1 MRSPYLANRTKD
13 VSGSQNGFS
22 LVELIVAMAVFA
34 IVSAAVFGLLQ
45 VGRIERNRSSQR
57 SDVLKNARIAVH
69 MIGRDALNA
78 GLGFHRAGAV
88 TPDNFVSTRLGLPA
102 DVDTERDLLTSIVAG
117 DNINPND
124 LLANPAARTDSVAF
138 CYRDMDFNAGQ
149 LIMLQNVSN
158 DPGTPA
164 VPFVNTLANAAQ
176 NAQIHHLYL
185 IESDTTQVAI
195 MATNVSGNNRIEAAP
210 GDPLG
215 LNQALNG
222 VGTNGS
228 VLRQCIDQNDENCT
242 TYVATAK
249 RFNLV
254 NYRIRQDGTLVR
266 IVFGNNV
273 GAAATAQIQEQPL
286 AYNVEDLQID
296 YVLQNGTVTSRP
308 NAGPDGIVGNADDFT
323 DGFNQIRQ
331 ITVRITVQSTERDER
346 TGLPERLTLNATFS
360 ARNMEYDAG

>member
-1 MRSPYLANRTKD
+1 MRSPTTANR
-13 VSGSQNGFS
+13 SSQSGFS
-22 LVELIVAMAVFA
+22 LLELVVVLAIFS
-34 IVSAAVFGLLQ
+34 IVSAAIFGLLQ
-45 VGRIERNRSSQR
+45 VGRIERNRSSRR
-57 SDVLKNARIAVH
+57 SDVLKNARVAIH

-88 TPDNFVSTRLGLPA
+88 APDNFVSTTLGVTP

-117 DNINPND
+117 DNINDND

-138 CYRDMDFNAGQ
+138 SYRDMDFNSGN

-158 DPGTPA
+158 DAGTPA
-164 VPFVNTLANAAQ
+164 IPYVNTTANGAV
-176 NAQIHHLYL
+176 NARVHQLYL
-185 IESDTTQVAI
+185 VESDTTQVAI

-210 GDPLG
+210 GDPLL

-222 VGTNGS
+222 VGALGS
-228 VLRQCIDQNDENCT
+228 VLRQCVDQNDENCT

-254 NYRIRQDGTLVR
+254 NYRVRADGTLVR
-266 IVFGNNV
+266 IVYGNNV
-273 GAAATAQIQEQPL
+273 GAATTAQVQEQPL
-286 AYNVEDLQID
+286 AYSVEDLQIE

-323 DGFNQIRQ
+323 EGFNQIRQ

-346 TGLPERLTLNATFS
+346 TGEPERLTLNATFS